1 MSPSPPG
8 HGRANVVL
16 PSRLRV
22 PLHLVLLFPPVMALS
37 FSSLLCCTILLVR
50 AREHDLSLGDL
61 YLSSWKPYLNNIYVT
76 IGLGLGL
83 LLATIMSFLYAYFVS
98 LTALN
103 WPPVTKTIGDR
114 HRPYALMVVLGAGG
128 HTAELMPLVRA
139 LTEPGP
145 GSTKPKYVDRTY
157 VHAFTD
163 VLAPKRALAFEQER
177 NSHPDEFRIVA
188 IPRAREV
195 GQSYF
200 SSVASTLKAI
210 WWCFS
215 LLSKHPPDLL
225 LCNGPGTCVP
235 VVMAAALVRIGL
247 IGWRMPSRAARIV
260 YVESAARVNALSLTG
275 NVLHVTRL
283 ADRIYVQWESLADPE
298 NDIFYVG
305 RLV

>member
-1 MSPSPPG
+1 
-8 HGRANVVL
+8 
-16 PSRLRV
+16 
-22 PLHLVLLFPPVMALS
+22 MALS
-37 FSSLLCCTILLVR
+37 SWLYSIVPR
-50 AREHDLSLGDL
+50 DHYLGEV
-61 YLSSWKPYLNNIYVT
+61 SSWKPYLNIYVT
-76 IGLGLGL
+76 TL
-83 LLATIMSFLYAYFVS
+83 LLFATIVSFLYAYFVS

-139 LTEPGP
+139 LTEPEP
-145 GSTKPKYVDRTY
+145 RSTKPKYVDRTY

-200 SSVASTLKAI
+200 SSIASTLKAM

>member
-1 MSPSPPG
+1 M
-8 HGRANVVL
+8 L
-16 PSRLRV
+16 T
-22 PLHLVLLFPPVMALS
+22 MALS
-37 FSSLLCCTILLVR
+37 GLLYSILPRDHYLGEVSSPQ
-50 AREHDLSLGDL
+50 E
-61 YLSSWKPYLNNIYVT
+61 PYLNNVYVT

-83 LLATIMSFLYAYFVS
+83 LLATIVSFLYAYFVS

-139 LTEPGP
+139 LTEPEP

-200 SSVASTLKAI
+200 SSIASTLKAM

-247 IGWRMPSRAARIV
+247 IGWRMSSRAARIV